1 VAAVPQEVLEMVRS
15 CIPVAFIVAVLIS
28 GCGPRYR
35 PPGTVPPEPL
45 ATYHS
50 AVDWDS
56 AGDEAAAILS
66 AYLQVDTINPPGNE
80 TRGAEFLAEVLRREG
95 IETEIH
101 EHERGRGTL
110 VARLRS
116 SGEQPP
122 FCMMSHIDVVTA
134 EDEHWPEG
142 KGPLSGTIDDEGMI
156 WGRGALDMKGMGVI
170 ELMTLIWVN
179 RLDLPLQRDLILLAV
194 ADEEI
199 DNGGARYLVDELWDE
214 LQCGTMVNEGGY
226 GVQDAFFDGQSVYA
240 VSVAEK
246 GILWVKVVAHGEP
259 GHGSTPRP
267 GEAPTRLIRAIEQI
281 EQREVQPQYD
291 TSMYDLMYHIG
302 MTRSGLEKAVMTH
315 PAAVRALL
323 EGRLMANPATAAML
337 TDTVHLTGMEG
348 ANEPNVI
355 PSSVAA
361 IFDCR
366 VLPGTDPLDV
376 LAELEELV
384 DHDPNITFEVL
395 AARWGNASPWH
406 DPFYAAL
413 TGHTVAGRDDAVAGP
428 IVSVGFTDSIF
439 FRARGT
445 RAYGLI
451 PFDITAD
458 DLTSMHGHRERLSV
472 ANVRDGLRILY
483 SAIVDVSAIPGH
495 DVPATAL
502 TAEDPSPWLAPLV
515 AEVNALHPM
524 DPPPPPPAPCEEA
537 EPAEEPDAEEPEE

>member
-1 VAAVPQEVLEMVRS
+1 MLRAW
-15 CIPVAFIVAVLIS
+15 IPVASIVTILIS

-35 PPGTVPPEPL
+35 PPGTLPPEPL
-45 ATYHS
+45 GPYHT

-56 AGDEAAAILS
+56 AGDEAAAILA
-66 AYLQVDTINPPGNE
+66 AYLRVDTINPPGNE
-80 TRGAEFLAEVLRREG
+80 SRGAEFLAEVLRREG
-95 IETEIH
+95 IESTIH
-101 EHERGRGTL
+101 EHAPGRGTL
-110 VARLRS
+110 VARLQG
-116 SGEQPP
+116 SGEEPP

-142 KGPLSGTIDDEGMI
+142 KGPLSGTIDDDGMI
-156 WGRGALDMKGMGVI
+156 WGRGALDMKGMGVL
-170 ELMTLIWVN
+170 ELMTMVWAH
-179 RLDLPLQRDLILLAV
+179 RLGLPLKRDLILLAV

-214 LQCGTMVNEGGY
+214 LQCGHMVNEGGF
-226 GVQDAFFDGQSVYA
+226 GVRDAFFDGQSVYA

-246 GILWVKVVAHGEP
+246 GVLWVKVIAHGEP

-267 GEAPTRLIRAIEQI
+267 GEAPTRLVRAIEQI
-281 EQREVQPQYD
+281 EQRKVQPQYD

-302 MTRSGLEKAVMTH
+302 LTRSGLEKAVMTH
-315 PAAVRALL
+315 PGAVRALL
-323 EGRLMANPATAAML
+323 EGKLMANPATAAML

-355 PSSVAA
+355 PSAVAA

-366 VLPGTDPLDV
+366 VLPDTDPLVV

-395 AARWGNASPWH
+395 AARPGNASPWD

-413 TGHTVAGRDDAVAGP
+413 TSHTVAGRDDAVAGP

-451 PFDITAD
+451 PFDITAEE
-458 DLTSMHGHRERLSV
+458 LTTMHGHRERVSV

-483 SAIVDVSAIPGH
+483 SSIVDVSAIPGH
-495 DVPATAL
+495 DVPTAPL
-502 TAEDPSPWLAPLV
+502 TADDPSAWLAPLV
-515 AEVNALHPM
+515 LEMNGWNPM
-524 DPPPPPPAPCEEA
+524 DPPPPPPEPCEEPAPAEGTDDDA
-537 EPAEEPDAEEPEE
+537 EPSE